1 MPDRQCACTSQDFS
15 GGSIIDTTSGRGLQ
29 VLGDVSIPRGLLD
42 FSENAYNFTLYYEKY
57 DLSARMRYT
66 WREGFRTQ
74 DFGGGANTS
83 GSSTFSFPVH
93 TLDRGQLN
101 MSVNY
106 AINDH
111 FDVGLEAVNL
121 TEERIDQ
128 HCVSETGPLCFVG
141 LPDRRIVFGGIY
153 RF

>member
-1 MPDRQCACTSQDFS
+1 M
-15 GGSIIDTTSGRGLQ
+15 
-29 VLGDVSIPRGLLD
+29 LGDVSIPRGLLD
-42 FSENAYNFTLYYEKY
+42 FSEDAYNLTLYYEKY
-57 DLSARMRYT
+57 GLAARARYT
-66 WREGFRTQ
+66 WRESFRTA

-83 GSSTFSFPVH
+83 GSSTFSFPVY
-93 TLDRGQLN
+93 TLERGQLN
-101 MSVNY
+101 ASVNY

-111 FDVGLEAVNL
+111 IDIGLEAVNL

-128 HCVSETGPLCFVG
+128 QCVATTGPLCFVG